1 MEFGGRYTHITRII
15 LNEHPSIFVA
25 EGPTIELVHS
35 SKSHKY
41 GTQKP
46 IDVHRWKR
54 LAQQTCGFEIPA
66 FVAYVLLNK
75 PCVRSVF
82 QDIPT

>member
-1 MEFGGRYTHITRII
+1 MEFRGRYTHITRII

-25 EGPTIELVHS
+25 EGSTIELVHS

-46 IDVHRWKR
+46 LMSTAEKD
-54 LAQQTCGFEIPA
+54 
-66 FVAYVLLNK
+66 
-75 PCVRSVF
+75 
-82 QDIPT
+82 